1 MKYTIKDIDMKLME
15 NISKNTALEMN
26 LIALK
31 ESSGKIFFIQVRK
44 NQRKGS
50 IYPYYLE
57 KKK

>member
-31 ESSGKIFFIQVRK
+31 ESSGKIFFYTSKEESKKRE
-44 NQRKGS
+44 
-50 IYPYYLE
+50 YLSLLI
-57 KKK
+57 

>member
-31 ESSGKIFFIQVRK
+31 ESSGKIFLYK
-44 NQRKGS
+44 
-50 IYPYYLE
+50 
-57 KKK
+57 